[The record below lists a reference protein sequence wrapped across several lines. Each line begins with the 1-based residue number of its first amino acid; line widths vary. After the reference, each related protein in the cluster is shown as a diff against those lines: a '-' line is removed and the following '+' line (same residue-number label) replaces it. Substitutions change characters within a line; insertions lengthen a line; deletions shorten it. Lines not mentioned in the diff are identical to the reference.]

1 MFPRYLKLPKNY
13 SFFLFGPR
21 GSGKSTL
28 LRSIFKDKKKYVWID
43 LLDTEEEALFQ
54 ATPNELS
61 RRVEHLKPRTWVIID
76 EVQKVPK
83 LLDLVHKFIEEKN
96 LFFALSGSS
105 ARKLKRG
112 AANLLAGRAFM
123 FHLYPF
129 SFFEMDREFSLEHT
143 LNWGS
148 LPKVIQFRLN
158 DEKKHFLQAYANTY
172 LKEEIQVEQIVRNIP
187 AFRRFLE
194 VAAQMNGHPINYSKI
209 AKEILTDHSVI
220 KTYYDILIDTL
231 ISFELPAYHR
241 SIRKQQRL
249 APKFYFFDC
258 GVNRAL
264 SKTLDI
270 PLKPKTYEYGRA
282 FEHFIVT
289 EFFKLCSY
297 RNKDETLSYL
307 RTKNNLEVDLIITRP
322 GKSTLFIEIKST
334 AHVTDSDFTPLH
346 EITSGLSNTEAF
358 VLSLDPHK
366 KSKGNVRAFY
376 WKEFLENFR
385 DNNI

>member
-1 MFPRYLKLPKNY
+1 MFPRYLALPRDN

-28 LRSIFKDKKKYVWID
+28 LRNIFKDQKKYIWID
-43 LLDTEEEALFQ
+43 LLNPNEEALFQ
-54 ATPNELS
+54 SNPNELS
-61 RRVEHLKPRTWVIID
+61 RRVEGLKPHTWVIID

-83 LLDLVHKFIEEKN
+83 LLDLVHKYIEEKN

-129 SFFEMDREFSLEHT
+129 SFFEIGRKFNLEHA
-143 LNWGS
+143 LGWGS
-148 LPKVIQFRLN
+148 LPKVIQYQS
-158 DEKKHFLQAYANTY
+158 DDSKKRFLQAYANTY

-194 VAAQMNGHPINYSKI
+194 MSAQMNGHPINYSKI
-209 AKEILTDHSVI
+209 AKEIYTDHSVI
-220 KTYYDILIDTL
+220 KTYYDILMDTL
-231 ISFELPAYHR
+231 VSFELPAYHR

-249 APKFYFFDC
+249 ASKFYFFDC
-258 GVNRAL
+258 GIQRAL

-270 PLKPKTYEYGRA
+270 PLKSRTYEYGRA
-282 FEHFIVT
+282 FEHFIIT

-307 RTKNNLEVDLIITRP
+307 QTKDNLEVDLIVTRP
-322 GKSTLFIEIKST
+322 GKSTLFLEIKST
-334 AHVTDSDFTPLH
+334 LNITDNDFTALKKV
-346 EITSGLSNTEAF
+346 TKDLTNAEAF
-358 VLSLDPHK
+358 ILSLDAHP
-366 KSKGNVRAFY
+366 KSMSNVHSFY
-376 WKEFLENFR
+376 WREFLENFR
-385 DNNI
+385 DDKI